1 MLASGMPARKVTA
14 YTPGGKVVVL
24 ACHKVWAY
32 LLFLWPLAETPLYPT
47 VETPSV
53 GPPAYPHP
61 SLLEPQASLTCIHST
76 RKLFQARGL

>member
-1 MLASGMPARKVTA
+1 M
-14 YTPGGKVVVL
+14 VVL

-32 LLFLWPLAETPLYPT
+32 LLFLWPLAEMPLYPT
-47 VETPSV
+47 VETPRWALLLT
-53 GPPAYPHP
+53 PTP